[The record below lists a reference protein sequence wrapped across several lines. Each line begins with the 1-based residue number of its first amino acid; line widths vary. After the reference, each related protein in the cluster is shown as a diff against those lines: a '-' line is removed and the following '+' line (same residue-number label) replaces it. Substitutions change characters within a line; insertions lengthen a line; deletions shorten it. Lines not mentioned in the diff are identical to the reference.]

1 MKFKHIFKTHNF
13 GLNYSDK
20 TLTAELLLQ
29 GNCINYHHR
38 VEADTIPG
46 VSLSVSEQLITPTL
60 QLRNYINLL
69 RIESQCFLFIS
80 IILESNSIVS
90 ERN

>member
-1 MKFKHIFKTHNF
+1 MKFKHIFKTRNF

-29 GNCINYHHR
+29 GKCINYHHR
-38 VEADTIPG
+38 VEADPIPG
-46 VSLSVSEQLITPTL
+46 VSFIVSEQLITPSL
-60 QLRNYINLL
+60 QLRDYINLL

-90 ERN
+90 ERS